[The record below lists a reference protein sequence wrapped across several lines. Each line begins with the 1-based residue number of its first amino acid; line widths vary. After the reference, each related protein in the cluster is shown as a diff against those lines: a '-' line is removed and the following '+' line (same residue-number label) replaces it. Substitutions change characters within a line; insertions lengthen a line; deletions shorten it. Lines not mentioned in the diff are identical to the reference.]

1 MATIYWDVETFS
13 SRALSECGARNYAAD
28 PSTGIYFFCW
38 AADDGPVQVWQ
49 AGDPIPEPFAAPAG
63 HTFVSDNWAF
73 ERPIHEHVLVPRHGF
88 PPIPLRNQACAQRL
102 ALASAFPAELGLR
115 CEALDLPYRKD
126 PEARKA
132 MLRLAR
138 PNPDADPVQR
148 ERDLALLRER
158 CITDVLSTR
167 SAHNSP
173 RLRPLLPEDE
183 QMLLLDAK
191 INAAGVRTNRA
202 FLTGAQAIVAQE
214 LNVINAGIHELTGGA
229 ITSVG
234 QVKRIK
240 DAVNARGHNLTGL
253 TKRSVAAALAHE
265 PDDFTR
271 GLLELRRDGAH
282 TSTSKAKKLLGYADP
297 RDHRIRDV
305 LRIFGAGPG
314 RWAALGAQLHNLP
327 RNDAELPA
335 FLVDVVAAG
344 DREALT
350 RHGRPLEIIKNLW
363 RASLCAAP
371 GHELICPDFSAI
383 ESRATAWVAGE
394 TWKLD
399 LFRRYDKTND
409 DNIEPYRVL
418 ACAMLRKSVTPSEL
432 SRAERQLGKY
442 GELAFG
448 FGGSVGAWR
457 RIVDDGRSDEEIQA
471 YVQAWRAK
479 HPATCR
485 FWHDLAQ
492 AARTAISMPGRMV
505 RAGSSPI
512 VAQFDG
518 YALALILPSGRAIN
532 YPGAHLVE
540 NARFENAAR
549 DVEFHDNARGKWQP
563 TRAWHGTLVENVV
576 QGTARDLL
584 RDALLRA
591 DARGWKIVFHCHDE
605 IVIEAPIGAVDPQD
619 VLACMLESPPWAAGL
634 PLAGKVHSGPLYLE
648 TPDRHAELAA
658 ETPDAPAP
666 APREA
671 PKFSNDFDDEP
682 DFVSAEDTVI
692 AGASEPPHIC
702 IHCRR
707 DPPDGRERVSAYDGA
722 WLHPDCEEPF
732 IRARCAEEGIL
743 SESSAQDAP
752 APPPP
757 SSQNEAPV
765 KPTPRG
771 NGQGNGFAGDGYPAS
786 DRDDVGRPI
795 AEYIY
800 RDLKGAP
807 HLKVVKRRSKDG
819 KKYFPQY
826 HLENGQWVKG
836 KPKGAAIPYRLPELL
851 AAPANATVEI
861 CEGEKDANT
870 LAALGLIA
878 TSNPGGAGKW
888 TPDLN
893 KWFSGFARAN
903 VYEDNDKAGH
913 AHAAKVARELC
924 GVIPDVRV
932 VQFRDLPE
940 HGDVSDWLEAGAT
953 LDQLRARCDATTP
966 FSTLESVDAADV
978 EIEDYDWVWPGR
990 FALKKIGLV
999 VGLPDEG
1006 KGLTFADIAAR
1017 ITRGAAWPCGE
1028 GQAPLGNVIILSAE
1042 DDISDTIVPRLIAA
1056 GADLKRVTILKMVRE
1071 GTSERMFSL
1080 VSDLG
1085 ALRRKV
1091 LEIGDVKVVMIDP
1104 ISAYL
1109 GIGEVDSFRATDVRA
1124 VLGPLKEFTE
1134 SLRVLV
1140 LGVMHFNK
1148 KTDVTNVILRVSDSL
1163 AYSAASRHVY
1173 AVIGDP
1179 DNSRRLFVKG
1189 KNNLARYEQN
1199 TLAFSI
1205 DEREV
1210 GDDPRTGLPIRRPYI
1225 VWATE
1230 PVDITATEALQAA
1243 AGNRSPSARD
1253 AARRY
1258 IEALFAEDHEPVASA
1273 DVLEGARENGIAKR
1287 TLERAAADLG
1297 VVVKRDGPPRE
1308 AGGAATWR
1316 WHPPRGRDGG

>member
-1 MATIYWDVETFS
+1 MATIYWDLETFS
-13 SRALSECGARNYAAD
+13 SCALSECGARNYAAD
-28 PSTGIYFFCW
+28 PSTGIHFFCF
-38 AADDGPVQVWQ
+38 AVDDGPVQIWRP
-49 AGDPIPEPFAAPAG
+49 GDPIPGPFAAPAG
-63 HTFVSDNWAF
+63 HTFASDNWSF
-73 ERPIHEHVLVPRHGF
+73 ERAIHEHILISRHGF
-88 PPIPLRNQACAQRL
+88 PPIPLENQACAQRL

-115 CEALDLPYRKD
+115 CLALDLPYRKD

-138 PNPDADPVQR
+138 PNPNADPAQL
-148 ERDLALLRER
+148 ERYLALLRER
-158 CITDVLSTR
+158 CETDVLSTR
-167 SAHNSP
+167 SAYNSP
-173 RLRPLLPEDE
+173 RLRPLLPEDAR
-183 QMLLLDAK
+183 MLLLDAK
-191 INAAGVRTNRA
+191 INAVGVRANTA

-214 LNVINAGIHELTGGA
+214 LDVINAELCKITDGA

-240 DAVNARGHNLTGL
+240 DAVNARGHNLAGL

-271 GLLELRRDGAH
+271 ELLELRRDGAH
-282 TSTSKAKKLLGYADP
+282 ASASKAKKLLGYADP

-314 RWAALGAQLHNLP
+314 RWAALGAALHALP
-327 RNDAELPA
+327 RNDSELPA
-335 FLVDVVAAG
+335 FLVDMVAAG

-350 RHGRPLEIIKNLW
+350 RHGRPLEIVKNLS

-383 ESRATAWVAGE
+383 ESRITAWLAGE

-399 LFRRYDKTND
+399 LFRRYDETSD

-418 ACAMLRKSVTPSEL
+418 ARAMLRKSVTPSEL

-457 RIVDDGRSDEEIQA
+457 RIVDDGRSDEEVQA

-540 NARFENAAR
+540 NARFENAPR

-605 IVIEAPIGAVDPQD
+605 LVIEAPIGAVDPQD
-619 VLACMLESPPWAAGL
+619 VLARMLEPPPWAAGL

-648 TPDRHAELAA
+648 APDHHAELAA

-671 PKFSNDFDDEP
+671 PKFPSDFDGEP
-682 DFVSAEDTVI
+682 GFVSMEDAVI
-692 AGASEPPHIC
+692 AGASEPP
-702 IHCRR
+702 
-707 DPPDGRERVSAYDGA
+707 
-722 WLHPDCEEPF
+722 
-732 IRARCAEEGIL
+732 
-743 SESSAQDAP
+743 
-752 APPPP
+752 PPPP
-757 SSQNEAPV
+757 PPQSEAPA
-765 KPTPRG
+765 KPTLRG

-786 DRDDVGRPI
+786 DRDDAGRPV
-795 AEYIY
+795 AEYVY

-807 HLKVVKRRSKDG
+807 HLKVVKRRSRDG

-851 AAPANATVEI
+851 AAPADATVEV

-932 VQFRDLPE
+932 VRFREMPE
-940 HGDVSDWLEAGAT
+940 HSDVSDWLKAGAT

-966 FSTLESVDAADV
+966 FSALESADAADV

-990 FALKKIGLV
+990 FALKKIGLI

-1006 KGLTFADIAAR
+1006 KGLTFSDIAAR

-1028 GQAPLGNVIILSAE
+1028 GQAPLGNVAMLSAE

-1056 GADLKRVTILKMVRE
+1056 GADLKRVTIIKMVRE
-1071 GTSERMFSL
+1071 GAGERMFSL

-1091 LEIGDVKVVMIDP
+1091 LEIGDVKAIMIDP

-1124 VLGPLKEFTE
+1124 VLGPLKEFAE

-1140 LGVMHFNK
+1140 LGILHFNK
-1148 KTDVTNVILRVSDSL
+1148 KTDVTNVLLRVSDSL

-1189 KNNLARYEQN
+1189 KNNLARYEQP
-1199 TLAFSI
+1199 TLAFTV
-1205 DEREV
+1205 DERVV
-1210 GDDPRTGLPIRRPYI
+1210 GDDPRTGLPIRRPCI
-1225 VWATE
+1225 AWATE
-1230 PVDITATEALQAA
+1230 LVDITATEALQAA

-1258 IEALFAEDHEPVASA
+1258 LEALFAEDHAPVASA

-1297 VVVKRDGPPRE
+1297 VTIKHDGPPRA

-1316 WHPPRGRDGG
+1316 WHPPGERA

>member
-1 MATIYWDVETFS
+1 
-13 SRALSECGARNYAAD
+13 
-28 PSTGIYFFCW
+28 
-38 AADDGPVQVWQ
+38 
-49 AGDPIPEPFAAPAG
+49 
-63 HTFVSDNWAF
+63 
-73 ERPIHEHVLVPRHGF
+73 
-88 PPIPLRNQACAQRL
+88 
-102 ALASAFPAELGLR
+102 
-115 CEALDLPYRKD
+115 
-126 PEARKA
+126 

-191 INAAGVRTNRA
+191 INAAGVRTNTA

-214 LNVINAGIHELTGGA
+214 LDVINAELCKITGGA

-234 QVKRIK
+234 QVRRIK
-240 DAVNARGHNLTGL
+240 DAVNACGHNLTGL
-253 TKRSVAAALAHE
+253 TKRSVAAALAHK
-265 PDDFTR
+265 PDQFTR
-271 GLLELRRDGAH
+271 ELLELRRDGAH
-282 TSTSKAKKLLGYADP
+282 TSTSKTKKLLGYADP
-297 RDHRIRDV
+297 RDRRIRDV

-335 FLVDVVAAG
+335 SLVELVAAG

-350 RHGRPLEIIKNLW
+350 RHGRPLEIVKNLS

-371 GHELICPDFSAI
+371 GHELICPDFNAI
-383 ESRATAWVAGE
+383 EPRTTAWLAGE

-442 GELAFG
+442 GELAFS

-457 RIVDDGRSDEEIQA
+457 KIVDDGRSDEEIQA

-485 FWHDLAQ
+485 FWYDLAQ

-532 YPGAHLVE
+532 YPAAHLVE

-549 DVEFHDNARGKWQP
+549 DIEFHDNARGKWQP
-563 TRAWHGTLVENVV
+563 TRAWHGSLVENVV

-584 RDALLRA
+584 RDALLRV

-605 IVIEAPIGAVDPQD
+605 LVIEAPIGAVDPQD
-619 VLACMLESPPWAAGL
+619 VLDCMLEPPPWAAGL
-634 PLAGKVHSGPLYLE
+634 PLAGKVHSGPLYLQM
-648 TPDRHAELAA
+648 HLQAEPAA
-658 ETPDAPAP
+658 EILDAPAP

-682 DFVSAEDTVI
+682 EFAPAENVVLV
-692 AGASEPPHIC
+692 AQ
-702 IHCRR
+702 
-707 DPPDGRERVSAYDGA
+707 
-722 WLHPDCEEPF
+722 
-732 IRARCAEEGIL
+732 
-743 SESSAQDAP
+743 SESIPPPPTPP
-752 APPPP
+752 ASLVPPPPPP
-757 SSQNEAPV
+757 S
-765 KPTPRG
+765 PTSSG
-771 NGQGNGFAGDGYPAS
+771 NGRAQSFDGYPHSSRAS
-786 DRDDVGRPI
+786 GCKV
-795 AEYIY
+795 AEFIY
-800 RDLKGAP
+800 RDMKGAP
-807 HLKVVKRRSKDG
+807 YLRVD
-819 KKYFPQY
+819 KYVSATGEKSFPQY
-826 HLENGQWVKG
+826 VYDNGQWIKG
-836 KPKGAAIPYRLPELL
+836 KPKGRPAIPYRLPELL

-870 LAALGLIA
+870 LAALGLLA

-888 TPDLN
+888 TPALN

-903 VYEDNDKAGH
+903 IYEDNDKAGH

-953 LDQLRARCDATTP
+953 LDQLRARSDATTP
-966 FSTLESVDAADV
+966 FSTLESVDADDV
-978 EIEDYDWVWPGR
+978 AIEDYDWVWPGR
-990 FALKKIGLV
+990 FALKKIGLI

-1006 KGLTFADIAAR
+1006 KGLTFSDIAAR
-1017 ITRGAAWPCGE
+1017 ISRGAAWPCNE
-1028 GQAPLGNVIILSAE
+1028 GQAPLGNVIVLSAE

-1071 GTSERMFSL
+1071 GTGERMFSL

-1091 LEIGDVKVVMIDP
+1091 LEIGDVKAVMIDP

-1109 GIGEVDSFRATDVRA
+1109 GIGEIDSFRATDVRA

-1140 LGVMHFNK
+1140 LGILHFNK

-1189 KNNLARYEQN
+1189 KNNLARFEQS
-1199 TLAFSI
+1199 TLAFTV

-1210 GDDPRTGLPIRRPYI
+1210 GNDPRTGLPIRRPYI

-1253 AARRY
+1253 TAKRF
-1258 IEALFAEDHEPVASA
+1258 IDALFAEDREPVASA
-1273 DVLEGARENGIAKR
+1273 DVLEGARENGIARR
-1287 TLERAAADLG
+1287 TLTRAAEELG
-1297 VVVKRDGPPRE
+1297 VEVKRDGPPRT
-1308 AGGAATWR
+1308 AGGVTTWR
-1316 WHPPRGRDGG
+1316 WHPPKGHMGS